1 MTATQNYTVLARKYR
16 PHNLDGLIGQD
27 AMVRTLKNAIANNRL
42 AHAFLL
48 TGIRGVGKTST
59 ARILARTLNAVPDDQ
74 TIEGHID
81 IVEMD
86 AASNTGVDDVREI
99 IESARYKPVSA
110 PYKIFIIDEVHMLSK
125 NAFNALLKTLE
136 EPPAHVKFIFAT
148 TEIRKVPVTILSRCQ
163 RFDLRRID
171 AEMIAEHLKTVAGL
185 EKIKIDDGA
194 VSLIANAAE
203 GSMRD
208 SLSLLDQAIAFSQGG
223 VTRSQVQEML
233 GFADRSQIIELFE
246 LLITG
251 EINDAL
257 ALFENICH
265 TSSEPLTVIQNLLE
279 IAHLATR
286 LKLDAKLKPSDI
298 PEAELAKVAAIAV
311 QLPINALTLIWQ
323 MLLKSAAD
331 IKIAPSPKHA
341 GEMALIRVAFGTEL
355 PNLDPAKMRAPSVQT
370 LQTQATTHNPQ
381 PTSFAELAELF
392 RIQGEFLTHNA
403 IINDVH
409 LVSFKDCQLEIR
421 LNATASKDLPHKITT
436 LLNDWTGKRWV
447 VIVSNAEGQ
456 TPLAG
461 QKAKVFESLIEQAKQ
476 TPEVKKILEFFPDAK
491 ILDVTIN
498 NNINDSLSKQYAENE
513 VK

>member
-1 MTATQNYTVLARKYR
+1 MQNYTVLARKYR
-16 PHNLDGLIGQD
+16 PNNLDGLIGQE

-59 ARILARTLNAVPDDQ
+59 ARILARTLNAIPDDQ
-74 TIEGHID
+74 TLEGHID

-86 AASNTGVDDVREI
+86 AASHTGVDDVREI

-125 NAFNALLKTLE
+125 SAFNALLKTLE

-171 AEMIAEHLKTVAGL
+171 AAMIAEHLKTVAGL

-208 SLSLLDQAIAFSQGG
+208 SLSLLDQAIAFSQGE
-223 VTRSQVQEML
+223 VTRAQVQEML

-246 LLITG
+246 LVITG
-251 EINDAL
+251 NIIDAL
-257 ALFENICH
+257 TLFENICH
-265 TSSEPLTVIQNLLE
+265 TSSEPITVIQNLLE

-286 LKLDAKLKPSDI
+286 LKLDAKLKPADI
-298 PEAELAKVAAIAV
+298 AENELKKVAEIATK
-311 QLPINALTLIWQ
+311 LPINALTLIWQ

-331 IKIAPSPKHA
+331 MRIAPNPKHA

-355 PNLDPAKMRAPSVQT
+355 PEPDPTKMRVPQIQTTAPAAPNQ
-370 LQTQATTHNPQ
+370 QPATSNQQ
-381 PTSFAELAELF
+381 PSNFAELVDLFKANGEL
-392 RIQGEFLTHNA
+392 LTHNELM
-403 IINDVH
+403 NDVH

-421 LNATASKDLPHKITT
+421 LSAAPNKDLPHKITAK
-436 LLNDWTGKRWV
+436 LNDWTGKRWV

-456 TPLAG
+456 APLAG
-461 QKAKVFESLIEQAKQ
+461 QKAEILEALMEQAQQ
-476 TPEVKKILEFFPDAK
+476 TPEMQKILEFFPDAK
-491 ILDVTIN
+491 ITDVKIN
-498 NNINDSLSKQYAENE
+498 SEFKKTMES
-513 VK
+513 

>member
-298 PEAELAKVAAIAV
+298 PEAELAKVAADLSNICQISV
-311 QLPINALTLIWQ
+311 NALIGNCTAI
-323 MLLKSAAD
+323 AATR
-331 IKIAPSPKHA
+331 S
-341 GEMALIRVAFGTEL
+341 E
-355 PNLDPAKMRAPSVQT
+355 
-370 LQTQATTHNPQ
+370 
-381 PTSFAELAELF
+381 
-392 RIQGEFLTHNA
+392 
-403 IINDVH
+403 DV
-409 LVSFKDCQLEIR
+409 V
-421 LNATASKDLPHKITT
+421 
-436 LLNDWTGKRWV
+436 
-447 VIVSNAEGQ
+447 
-456 TPLAG
+456 
-461 QKAKVFESLIEQAKQ
+461 
-476 TPEVKKILEFFPDAK
+476 
-491 ILDVTIN
+491 
-498 NNINDSLSKQYAENE
+498 
-513 VK
+513 